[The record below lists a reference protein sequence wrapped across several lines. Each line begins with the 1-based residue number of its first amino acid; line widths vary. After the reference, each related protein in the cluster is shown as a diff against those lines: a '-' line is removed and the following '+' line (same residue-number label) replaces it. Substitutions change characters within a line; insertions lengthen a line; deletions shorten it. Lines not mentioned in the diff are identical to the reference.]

1 MTVTQSDLYLLPP
14 ATVNS
19 DDHFQVCLTEL
30 RPDYEDREEEDQDQ
44 AQARGRHLGLHH
56 LQYSS
61 SSSVE
66 GGDHGTK
73 QRNSI
78 KIPSDLSDIISV
90 FHLLFL
96 IMIFLGI
103 SSTQS
108 GLQSTF

>member
-1 MTVTQSDLYLLPP
+1 MTVRQSDLYLVPP

-30 RPDYEDREEEDQDQ
+30 RPDDEDRGEEDQDQ
-44 AQARGRHLGLHH
+44 AQAGGRHLGLHH
-56 LQYSS
+56 LQHST

-66 GGDHGTK
+66 GGDQGTK

-78 KIPSDLSDIISV
+78 KIPSALSDIISV
-90 FHLLFL
+90 FYLLFL
-96 IMIFLGI
+96 IMMILGI